1 MSATNAISME
11 GKILDGALLDA
22 LDTLDLYVHQ
32 AKSGH
37 FSGTRRSLAYGS
49 SPEFA
54 DYRDYVQ
61 GDDLRRIDWNLA
73 GRFDKYYIK
82 RFIDEKQGRNRVYL
96 DQSASMGVGTG
107 KGMMALRLAAAL
119 GYLSVSNMDCV
130 SYRLLRGRTSED
142 LCGSIAGRERFY
154 AAIRKLETVAFAGET
169 DLGAAIRSDTG
180 AGFDDGVSYIISDF
194 LTDSDWKGAV
204 DVLLGRRREVAVIQ
218 VLSPEEMAPVFHGS
232 HTFSDVESL
241 RAGDGK
247 RVSVEVNREALAAY
261 QRALD
266 GFLKDIRRFCASR
279 GVPFMT
285 VRSDER
291 IEDVLLARG
300 CVEELIR

>member
-1 MSATNAISME
+1 MNAINME

-130 SYRLLRGRTSED
+130 SYRLLRGRASED
-142 LCGSIAGRERFY
+142 LCGNIVGRERFY
-154 AAIRKLETVAFAGET
+154 AAIRKMETVVFAGDT

-204 DVLLGRRREVAVIQ
+204 DVLLGRKREVAIIQ
-218 VLSPEEMAPVFHGS
+218 VLSPEEMEPTLYGA
-232 HTFSDVESL
+232 HTFSDVESV
-241 RAGDGK
+241 RAGDGR
-247 RVSVEVNREALAAY
+247 RVSVEVNRDALDAY
-261 QRALD
+261 HKALD
-266 GFLKDIRRFCASR
+266 GFLRDIRRFCVSR

>member
-1 MSATNAISME
+1 MNVINAGGME

-96 DQSASMGVGTG
+96 DMSASMGVGTG
-107 KGMMALRLAAAL
+107 KGLMALCLAAAL

-142 LCGSIAGRERFY
+142 LCGNIVGRERFY
-154 AAIRKLETVAFAGET
+154 AAIHKLEKVAFSGDT
-169 DLGAAIRSDTG
+169 DIGAAIRSDTG

-194 LTDSDWKGAV
+194 LTDRDWKGAV
-204 DVLLGRRREVAVIQ
+204 DVLLGRKREVAIIQ
-218 VLSPEEMAPVFHGS
+218 VLSPEEMEPAFHGA
-232 HTFSDVESL
+232 HTFSDVESI
-241 RAGDGK
+241 RVGDGR
-247 RVSVEVNREALAAY
+247 RVSVEVNRD
-261 QRALD
+261 ALD
-266 GFLKDIRRFCASR
+266 AYHKALDAFLRDIRRFCASR
-279 GVPFMT
+279 SVPFMT

>member
-54 DYRDYVQ
+54 DYRDYVR

-261 QRALD
+261 QRALND
-266 GFLKDIRRFCASR
+266 FLKDIRRFCASR

>member
-119 GYLSVSNMDCV
+119 GYLSVSTMDCV
-130 SYRLLRGRTSED
+130 SYRLLR
-142 LCGSIAGRERFY
+142 GRERFY
-154 AAIRKLETVAFAGET
+154 AAIRKLETIAFAGET

-204 DVLLGRRREVAVIQ
+204 DVLLGHRREVAVIQ
-218 VLSPEEMAPVFHGS
+218 VLSPEEVAPVFHGS

-241 RAGDGK
+241 RTGDGR

>member
-1 MSATNAISME
+1 MSMDS
-11 GKILDGALLDA
+11 KILDGAFLDS

-32 AKSGH
+32 MTKGH
-37 FSGTRRSLAYGS
+37 FSGARRSPAYGS

-82 RFIDEKQGRNRVYL
+82 RFIDEKQGRNCIYL
-96 DQSASMGVGTG
+96 DQSASMGIPQE
-107 KGMMALRLAAAL
+107 KGLMALRLAAAL

-130 SYRLLRGRTSED
+130 SIRLLRGDACVNLS
-142 LCGSIAGRERFY
+142 GSIIGREGFY
-154 AAIRKLETVAFAGET
+154 SAVRQLEETAFAGDT
-169 DLGAAIRSDTG
+169 DLGAAIRNDMSP
-180 AGFDDGVSYIISDF
+180 GFDDGVTYIISDF

-204 DVLLGRRREVAVIQ
+204 DYLRGRRREVALIH
-218 VLSPEEMAPVFHGS
+218 VLSPEEMEPAYSGS
-232 HTFSDVESL
+232 HCFCDAEIA
-241 RAGDGK
+241 RGEGA
-247 RVSVEVNREALAAY
+247 RVNVHVDRSALAAY
-261 QRALD
+261 RQALE
-266 GFLKDIRRFCASR
+266 GFIGDIRRFCASR

-291 IEDVLLARG
+291 VEEVLLTKG

>member
-1 MSATNAISME
+1 MSAINAISME

-261 QRALD
+261 QRALND
-266 GFLKDIRRFCASR
+266 FLKDIRRFCASR

>member
-107 KGMMALRLAAAL
+107 KGMMALRLAAAR

-154 AAIRKLETVAFAGET
+154 AAIRKLETIAFAGET

-204 DVLLGRRREVAVIQ
+204 DVLLGHRREVAVIQ
-218 VLSPEEMAPVFHGS
+218 VLSPEEVAPVFHGS

-241 RAGDGK
+241 RTGDGR

>member
-1 MSATNAISME
+1 MSVMNGAQME

-32 AKSGH
+32 PKSGH
-37 FSGTRRSLAYGS
+37 YSGTRRSLAYGS

-54 DYRDYVQ
+54 DYRDYVP

-82 RFIDEKQGRNRVYL
+82 RFIDEKQGRNRIYL
-96 DQSASMGVGTG
+96 DQSASMGLGTG

-130 SYRLLRGRTSED
+130 SYRLLRGRASED
-142 LCGSIAGRERFY
+142 LCGNIVGRERFY
-154 AAIRKLETVAFAGET
+154 AAIRKMETIAFSGET
-169 DLGAAIRSDTG
+169 DIGAAIRSDTG

-204 DVLLGRRREVAVIQ
+204 DVLLGRRREVAIIQ
-218 VLSPEEMAPVFHGS
+218 VLSPEEMEPTFHGA
-232 HTFSDVESL
+232 HTFCDAEST
-241 RAGDGK
+241 RAGDGT
-247 RVSVEVNREALAAY
+247 RVSVEVNRGALDAY
-261 QRALD
+261 HRALD
-266 GFLKDIRRFCASR
+266 AFLEDIRRFCASR

>member
-154 AAIRKLETVAFAGET
+154 AAIRKLETIAFAGET

-204 DVLLGRRREVAVIQ
+204 DVLLGHRREVAVIQ
-218 VLSPEEMAPVFHGS
+218 VLSPEEVAPVFHGS

-241 RAGDGK
+241 RTGDGR

>member
-22 LDTLDLYVHQ
+22 LDTLHLYVHQ

-54 DYRDYVQ
+54 DYRDYVR

-261 QRALD
+261 QRALND
-266 GFLKDIRRFCASR
+266 FLKDIRRFCASR

>member
-22 LDTLDLYVHQ
+22 LDTLDLYAHQ

-261 QRALD
+261 QRALND
-266 GFLKDIRRFCASR
+266 FLKDIRRFCASR

>member
-107 KGMMALRLAAAL
+107 KGMMAPRLAAAL

-142 LCGSIAGRERFY
+142 L
-154 AAIRKLETVAFAGET
+154 
-169 DLGAAIRSDTG
+169 
-180 AGFDDGVSYIISDF
+180 
-194 LTDSDWKGAV
+194 
-204 DVLLGRRREVAVIQ
+204 
-218 VLSPEEMAPVFHGS
+218 
-232 HTFSDVESL
+232 
-241 RAGDGK
+241 
-247 RVSVEVNREALAAY
+247 
-261 QRALD
+261 
-266 GFLKDIRRFCASR
+266 
-279 GVPFMT
+279 
-285 VRSDER
+285 
-291 IEDVLLARG
+291 
-300 CVEELIR
+300 

>member
-241 RAGDGK
+241 RTGDGK

-261 QRALD
+261 QRALND
-266 GFLKDIRRFCASR
+266 FLKDIRRFCASR

>member
-1 MSATNAISME
+1 MSATNAINME

-54 DYRDYVQ
+54 DYRDYVP

-130 SYRLLRGRTSED
+130 SYRLLRGRQSDD
-142 LCGSIAGRERFY
+142 LCGNIVGRERFY
-154 AAIRKLETVAFAGET
+154 AAIRKMETIAFAGET

-204 DVLLGRRREVAVIQ
+204 DVLLGRKREVAIIQ
-218 VLSPEEMAPVFHGS
+218 VLSPEEMAPAFHGS

-241 RAGDGK
+241 RAGDGR
-247 RVSVEVNREALAAY
+247 RVSVEVNREALLAY
-261 QRALD
+261 QKALD
-266 GFLKDIRRFCASR
+266 DFLKDIRRFCASR